1 MTVACRYLLGAAMA
15 ALATTSLMADSYYKG
30 DPQFHQWPNAKAS
43 RFQISRIGPI
53 GLSLE
58 LIQPAFTMRISVVE
72 PGIRSAAARSINNQQ
87 RYHLI
92 MPLLKSQDPRGRHSG
107 VTCLTGMFKGKGI
120 PNDKITDEM
129 FAIIAKMI
137 NDPEESW
144 WVIEGALNAF
154 GRARPEL
161 IAPHLKK
168 LSLWLKN
175 DDWWLRKAS
184 MVALTPVSTD
194 KRFYKQ
200 ILPIIGKMISSNERA
215 VALHPSEEL
224 LNNSNQPIQKYNNS
238 PSR

>member
-1 MTVACRYLLGAAMA
+1 MA